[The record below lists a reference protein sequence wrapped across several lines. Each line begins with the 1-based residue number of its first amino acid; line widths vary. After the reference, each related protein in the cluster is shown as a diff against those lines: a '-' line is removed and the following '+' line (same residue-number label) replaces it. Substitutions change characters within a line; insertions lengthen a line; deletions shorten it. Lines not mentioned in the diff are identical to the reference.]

1 MLLSGVQQSESV
13 IHTYLL
19 FLKFF
24 SYIDHYRVLSRV
36 PCTIQHVLISSLFYI
51 RYCVYVNPHLPI
63 YPSPAYALVTISMFS
78 TSGILFLFCQ

>member
-24 SYIDHYRVLSRV
+24 SYIDYYRVLSR
-36 PCTIQHVLISSLFYI
+36 
-51 RYCVYVNPHLPI
+51 CVYVNPHLPI
-63 YPSPAYALVTISMFS
+63 YPSPAYALVTKYVFHILDSISVLSISSFVP
-78 TSGILFLFCQ
+78 F